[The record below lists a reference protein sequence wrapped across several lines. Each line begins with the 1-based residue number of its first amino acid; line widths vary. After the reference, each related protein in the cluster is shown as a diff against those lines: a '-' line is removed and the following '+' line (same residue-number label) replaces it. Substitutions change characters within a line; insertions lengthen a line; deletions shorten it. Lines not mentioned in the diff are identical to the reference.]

1 MPHIIIAE
9 DEDDVREFLMRAFSR
24 YAPHAEVTTCV
35 DGAAALMAVRER
47 GCDLLVS
54 DHRMPNLTGVEL
66 LRTLRAS
73 GSDMRVIII
82 SADATAQSAAIEA
95 GATAFF
101 YKPLTTGQIRSIIE
115 TWLAP
120 QSGREP
126 PQT

>member
-24 YAPHAEVTTCV
+24 YAPHARVTTCV
-35 DGAAALMAVRER
+35 DGVAALAAIGQQ

-54 DHRMPNLTGVEL
+54 DHRMPNMTGVEL

-73 GSDMRVIII
+73 GSDMLVIII

-101 YKPLTTGQIRSIIE
+101 YKPLTTSQIRSIIE
-115 TWLAP
+115 TWLGPKTDGGA
-120 QSGREP
+120 S
-126 PQT
+126 